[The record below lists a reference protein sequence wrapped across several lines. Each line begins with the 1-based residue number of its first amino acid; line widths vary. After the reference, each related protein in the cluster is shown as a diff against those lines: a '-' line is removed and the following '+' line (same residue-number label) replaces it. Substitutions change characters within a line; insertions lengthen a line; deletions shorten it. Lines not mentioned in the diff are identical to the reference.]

1 MIIPPVFVPMRP
13 SGRPC
18 GDGGSRS
25 REARA
30 AAVDSDGLRP
40 VLRGSTTA
48 RGASNADQI
57 TSSISNRVDQG
68 NEQDERP
75 ANVAGK
81 RHETDET
88 AGEAANTEPGRRLR
102 GVAMGVAVVIR
113 ELTFIKI
120 YKVRATLNTVYIR

>member
-1 MIIPPVFVPMRP
+1 MIIPPVFVPVRP

-57 TSSISNRVDQG
+57 TSSISNRVDEAKSFGVLQVKSTKQVQG
-68 NEQDERP
+68 
-75 ANVAGK
+75 GS
-81 RHETDET
+81 
-88 AGEAANTEPGRRLR
+88 NTFNQLL
-102 GVAMGVAVVIR
+102 AVFGR

-120 YKVRATLNTVYIR
+120 YIL